1 MARRPRTTLADRNDA
16 AISGP
21 AAPEPARS
29 AAPAPSA
36 VRPQAEEPA
45 PPAPEPRRPKAAVRP
60 RANTASSTQRVGIY
74 LTREEFD
81 DARAAYLA
89 DWTAG
94 GEADTF
100 ARWVAQVLEEHAAR
114 SPQERAK
121 VARPT
126 EDGRGGS
133 TRSVA
138 VPTDTIRRMRAA
150 IAEDQRHGRW
160 PTDSGWC
167 GDALAAAA
175 ARARAANGGS
185 LAAPPA
191 RLPNRLIR

>member
-21 AAPEPARS
+21 DMPEPARS
-29 AAPAPSA
+29 AAPAPRP
-36 VRPQAEEPA
+36 VRRKVEEPA
-45 PPAPEPRRPKAAVRP
+45 PPANA
-60 RANTASSTQRVGIY
+60 ASSTQRVGIY

-114 SPQERAK
+114 SPQERAH

-126 EDGRGGS
+126 EEGRGGS

-138 VPTDTIRRMRAA
+138 IPTDTIGRMRAA

-175 ARARAANGGS
+175 ARARAANGGT
-185 LAAPPA
+185 LPVPPA
-191 RLPNRLIR
+191 RLPNRLVR